1 MHKRTYK
8 YRIYPTKAQ
17 RSAMQRSLDACRWV
31 YNETLATRKNAWEKE
46 QISVSRYDTIK
57 MLPHWKQE
65 HQFLNDA
72 YSQCLQETCTRVDLA
87 FKAFFRRVK
96 AGEKPGYPR
105 FRGQFRYD
113 SFTYPQSGFNL
124 LDNGNLHLSKIGEV
138 KVKLHRPICG
148 KIKNLTI
155 RRDGIGNWYACFSCK
170 VERELLPQIDTIV
183 GVDVG
188 LSNFATYSDG
198 KKIPNPRFFHKEE
211 KALARAQRRL
221 SKAKKGT
228 PERAK
233 RRKVLSH
240 IHKRIANKRRDF
252 AHKLSRQ
259 LVNSFGVIAFEKLE
273 IREMMDGNWRS
284 MNRSISDAAWKQ
296 FVQFVAYKAEDAGRN
311 FVQVDPRNTSQ
322 RCSRCSRLVEKN
334 LSVRIHDCPFCGLT
348 LDRDQNAAINILR
361 LGIQS
366 RGLSLEA
373 P

>member
-17 RSAMQRSLDACRWV
+17 RFAFQKSLDACRWV
-31 YNETLATRKNAWEKE
+31 YNQVLAARKDAWEQE
-46 QISVSRYDTIK
+46 QQSLSRYDTIR
-57 MLPHWKQE
+57 MLPAWKRDYP
-65 HQFLNDA
+65 FLIDA
-72 YSQCLQETCTRVDLA
+72 YSQSLQEACTRVDLA
-87 FKAFFRRVK
+87 LKAFFRRVK

-105 FRGQFRYD
+105 FRGRSRYD

-124 LDNGNLHLSKIGEV
+124 LDNGYLRLSKIGEV
-138 KVKLHRPICG
+138 KIKLHRPISG
-148 KIKNLTI
+148 TIKNLTI
-155 RRDGIGNWYACFSCK
+155 RRDGVGNWYACFSCE
-170 VERELLPQIDTIV
+170 VEREPFPQINTVV

-188 LSNFATYSDG
+188 LSNFAAYSNG
-198 KKIPNPRFFHKEE
+198 EKISNPRFFRKEE

-221 SKAKKGT
+221 SKAEKGA

-259 LVNSFGVIAFEKLE
+259 LVNGFGVIAFEKLE
-273 IREMMDGNWRS
+273 IQEMMDGNWRG
-284 MNRSISDAAWKQ
+284 MNRGISDVAWRQ

-311 FVQVDPRNTSQ
+311 FVQVDPCNTSKM
-322 RCSRCSRLVEKN
+322 CSRCGRLVEKD
-334 LSVRIHDCPFCGLT
+334 LSVRVHDCPCCGLT
-348 LDRDQNAAINILR
+348 LDRDHNAAINILR

-366 RGLSLEA
+366 LALA
-373 P
+373 